1 MRAEHKDVQQ
11 DFWASRAGYA
21 QTVWSKLTTA
31 ELAWTGGD
39 AERLAGLVR
48 ERYTLSRR
56 EAEQQVKRF
65 LQQLES
71 SDVH

>member
-1 MRAEHKDVQQ
+1 MRTQYENAQQ
-11 DFWASRAGYA
+11 DRWASRAGYA
-21 QTVWSKLTTA
+21 QSVWSKLTTA

-39 AERLAGLVR
+39 ADRLAGLVR

-65 LQQLES
+65 LLQLES